1 MYHVEFVAS
10 ELSLHF
16 WVNPTWSQS
25 EMKVAQLCLTLC
37 NPMDYKIHG
46 IPQATILEWVAMPFF
61 RESSQSRDLI
71 QVSHIA
77 GGIFTSWATREA
89 QEYWSG

>member
-46 IPQATILEWVAMPFF
+46 IPQATILEWVVFSF
-61 RESSQSRDLI
+61 SRGSSQARDWT
-71 QVSHIA
+71 QVPCIA
-77 GGIFTSWATREA
+77 DRFFTSWATREA
-89 QEYWSG
+89 QEHWSG